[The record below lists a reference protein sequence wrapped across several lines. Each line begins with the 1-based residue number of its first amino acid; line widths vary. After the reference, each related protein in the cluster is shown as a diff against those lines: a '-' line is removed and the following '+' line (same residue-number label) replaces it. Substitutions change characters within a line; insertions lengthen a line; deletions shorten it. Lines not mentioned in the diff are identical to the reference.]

1 MVEKNNKSIE
11 CKYVD
16 IMYTI
21 SRLLKKI
28 TQVNDELM
36 SLEGEGFT
44 LSDNHNILL
53 ENLIEIS
60 LRLDSILD
68 EFQYV
73 NDSQNF
79 MEWKYEHLTKPI
91 TKKK

>member
-36 SLEGEGFT
+36 KLEGEGFT
-44 LSDNHNILL
+44 LNDNHNILL

-79 MEWKYEHLTKPI
+79 MEWKYEHITKPI